1 MAKLIINKR
10 LVSVQCGSSGVDL
23 HLARSLSLSLT
34 HSQACPSR
42 ILSDLQQRTAGS
54 DLRLSSNWRVP
65 RTEYILD
72 GSGEPNTELC
82 CDHVRVRAQ

>member
-23 HLARSLSLSLT
+23 HLALSLT
-34 HSQACPSR
+34 RKPVPSR
-42 ILSDLQQRTAGS
+42 ILSALQQRTAGS
-54 DLRLSSNWRVP
+54 YLRLSSNWRVP

-72 GSGEPNTELC
+72 GSGEPNIELC

>member
-23 HLARSLSLSLT
+23 HLALSLSLT
-34 HSQACPSR
+34 HSQACPSH
-42 ILSDLQQRTAGS
+42 ILSALQQRTAGS

-72 GSGEPNTELC
+72 GSGEPNIELC
-82 CDHVRVRAQ
+82 CDNVRVRAQ